1 MFVYN
6 IEVIRAAG
14 KNPEELKV
22 LLDETLTKD
31 ITEACFDEALIEAC
45 HRGNF
50 DAASMLL
57 VAGAK
62 KIKDSTCLAIRN
74 GHYRIAALLL
84 VCYAALTGD
93 VNALEI
99 MLDKSLECYDWLEQ
113 FVDESVPIA
122 TVVENVR

>member
-1 MFVYN
+1 
-6 IEVIRAAG
+6 
-14 KNPEELKV
+14 
-22 LLDETLTKD
+22 
-31 ITEACFDEALIEAC
+31 LIEAC

-50 DAASMLL
+50 DAAAMLL
-57 VAGAK
+57 VFGAK

-93 VNALEI
+93 VNTLE
-99 MLDKSLECYDWLEQ
+99 MLLDKSLECYDWLQQ

-122 TVVENVR
+122 TVVENIRLVNQKRSFRMMFFFTLLKLQNSRNIVVDQSAHLFTF